1 MICDIAVI
9 LDAKREL
16 SHDLKIDIQSSKNL
30 MSSMHSG
37 QGQKAEFGLTIY
49 LDTLSCTF
57 GEADSV
63 L

>member
-1 MICDIAVI
+1 
-9 LDAKREL
+9 
-16 SHDLKIDIQSSKNL
+16 
-30 MSSMHSG
+30 MSSLHSG

-49 LDTLSCTF
+49 LDTLSCTL

>member
-1 MICDIAVI
+1 MI
-9 LDAKREL
+9 DAECEL
-16 SHDLKIDIQSSKNL
+16 IPVLRLHLQSSKNL
-30 MSSMHSG
+30 MSSLHSG

-49 LDTLSCTF
+49 LDTLSCTL